1 MVAFGLR
8 VLEEEKKAALMVALD
23 VSLMFILTT
32 PNYRTAR
39 SRIVYSLL
47 LLT

>member
-8 VLEEEKKAALMVALD
+8 VLEEEKNAALMVALD
-23 VSLMFILTT
+23 VSLMYILTA

-39 SRIVYSLL
+39 SRFMFLL
-47 LLT
+47 LPT